1 MYQICFI
8 GIDGSGKTTQ
18 AKLLHRTLNAQQ
30 NSAIYIHSFSRKTI
44 AASMKIRSFINVLIK
59 ELDKPTTN
67 WLAAITKVAFRLIVI
82 LIDSWTT
89 YSLYRI
95 KYRGNVV
102 ILDRYYYCTLV
113 SLASHHR
120 ILASQIM
127 IFSKIIPK
135 PWITILLKVTP
146 ETAIK
151 RKPEHTYSEA
161 REICNLYETL
171 TRILPMTFVVD
182 AEKDVEV
189 IKQQVE
195 ELVHTCIKLK
205 THCKTI

>member
-1 MYQICFI
+1 MA
-8 GIDGSGKTTQ
+8 DS
-18 AKLLHRTLNAQQ
+18 LR
-30 NSAIYIHSFSRKTI
+30 
-44 AASMKIRSFINVLIK
+44 IRSFIDVLIK

-67 WLAAITKVAFRLIVI
+67 RLIAITKVVLRLIVM
-82 LIDSWTT
+82 LIDSWIT

-95 KYRGNVV
+95 KYRGKVL

-120 ILASQIM
+120 VLASQIM

-161 REICNLYETL
+161 RKICSLYEAL
-171 TRILPMTFVVD
+171 TRILPITSVDVEKD
-182 AEKDVEV
+182 AEVV
-189 IKQQVE
+189 KQQVE
-195 ELVHTCIKLK
+195 ELVYTRVKLS
-205 THCKTI
+205 